1 MAIVRSSRVLYRWSL
16 PVVFGAAKTEK
27 VLQQCNHI
35 LQKRQVRHW
44 TQKTPPTPL
53 KAQLK
58 LHKPDIPIR
67 PVVNNRSAPAYK
79 TAKKLN
85 NILKQHLHLNNYYAI
100 NNSTELAQ
108 NLTSLTINETTD

>member
-1 MAIVRSSRVLYRWSL
+1 MQQMIFIADFIACSTC
-16 PVVFGAAKTEK
+16 FGKFYAHHQE
-27 VLQQCNHI
+27 
-35 LQKRQVRHW
+35 
-44 TQKTPPTPL
+44 
-53 KAQLK
+53 

-85 NILKQHLHLNNYYAI
+85 NILKQHLHLNNYYTI

-108 NLTSLTINETTD
+108 NLTRLAFCFHITLAYVVY